1 MGAIIPNMGTTRPGL
16 SETLFTKTQRGIL
29 SLLFGDPARSY
40 YANEIVRHARA
51 GIGTVQRELARLV
64 AAGLLTV
71 ARVGN
76 QKHYQANR
84 QSPIFDEMEA
94 IVLKTMAAEAGERSL
109 AARETRA
116 RYTAGGKA
124 PALDVPK
131 RRLDALCRRHHIK
144 RLGVFGSFARGE
156 AGEGSDVDVL
166 VEFEPDKAPSLFKL
180 VDVQEELSVLFG
192 GRRVDIATP
201 VILENP
207 YRRKSILADLKTL
220 YAA

>member
-1 MGAIIPNMGTTRPGL
+1 MIKPGL
-16 SETLFTKTQRGIL
+16 SDTLFSKAQRGVL
-29 SLLFGDPARSY
+29 GLLFGNPGRSY
-40 YANEIVRHARA
+40 YANEIVRHTNA
-51 GIGTVQRELARLV
+51 GVGAVQRELQRM
-64 AAGLLTV
+64 AAFGLLTV
-71 ARVGN
+71 KRIGN

-84 QSPIFDEMEA
+84 NSPIFADLKG
-94 IVLKTMAAEAGERSL
+94 IVQKIIEPAATGARSAPRSQALHER
-109 AARETRA
+109 RA
-116 RYTAGGKA
+116 RYIASRPRP
-124 PALDVPK
+124 PAVPK
-131 RRLDALCRRHHIK
+131 RQLAAFCRRHDIK

-166 VEFEPDKAPSLFKL
+166 VEFEPGKAPSLFKL
-180 VDVQEELSVLFG
+180 ADVQEELSALFE